1 MFLYL
6 TTANVPEQTGSV
18 DKEAEHDGA
27 GNTAEESD
35 HDVLQADGE
44 RPLLFPHS
52 AQRGHSAGHR
62 HPERQEDED
71 EHDDEEGDEVGAVV
85 VTVLSQGVGGLC
97 DTGTGCE
104 VVVPWNTMT

>member
-27 GNTAEESD
+27 GNTAEEPD

-44 RPLLFPHS
+44 RPLLFPNS
-52 AQRGHSAGHR
+52 AQSGHSAGHR
-62 HPERQEDED
+62 HREREEDEQ
-71 EHDDEEGDEVGAVV
+71 EDDEEERYEVGAVV
-85 VTVLSQGVGGLC
+85 VTVLSQSVGRFRQA
-97 DTGTGCE
+97 GTINE
-104 VVVPWNTMT
+104 VVLT